1 MLSESDKTDLAK
13 NDDIYLAQNS
23 RDSVKKVAWIC
34 TAIAVC
40 VGLIITKNPACLW
53 AFALTLFL

>member
-1 MLSESDKTDLAK
+1 MLSESDKTDIAK
-13 NDDIYLAQNS
+13 NDDIYQNS
-23 RDSVKKVAWIC
+23 KDSVKKVAWIC